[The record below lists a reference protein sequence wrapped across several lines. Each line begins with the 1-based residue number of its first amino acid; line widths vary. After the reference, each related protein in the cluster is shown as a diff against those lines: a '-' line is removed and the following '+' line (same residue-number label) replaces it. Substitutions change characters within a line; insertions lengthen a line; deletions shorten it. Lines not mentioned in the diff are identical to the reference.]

1 MPTYEISRMKSG
13 AAAGVVC
20 AAVALLALSASAPA
34 AAQDYRITEDTLL
47 DRIRIEDML
56 ARYYFDLATGDGHAM
71 SEYYADGAVLDV
83 NGTVATGHEEI
94 RQLYGAGGE
103 DSEDAGSDDADSAA
117 SSSRAHMLLTNPII
131 EVDGNTATAWVIW
144 TGVMN
149 DDIKAPPRLFEQ
161 GREYSELVKQDG
173 RWLIE
178 KRYISADS
186 GMPDR
191 WDATYEPRT
200 HR

>member
-1 MPTYEISRMKSG
+1 MRSFRIFGRNPG
-13 AAAGVVC
+13 
-20 AAVALLALSASAPA
+20 AAVAVMLLAAPLA
-34 AAQDYRITEDTLL
+34 ATAQDGRVTEDTLL
-47 DRIRIEDML
+47 DRIRIEDL
-56 ARYYFDLATGDGHAM
+56 LTRYYFELSTGDSHAM
-71 SEYYADGAVLDV
+71 SEYYTDDAVLDV
-83 NGTVATGHEEI
+83 NGTIATGHEEI
-94 RQLYGAGGE
+94 RQMYGGGGD
-103 DSEDAGSDDADSAA
+103 DSEGTDDSDGADEEA
-117 SSSRAHMLLTNPII
+117 STSRAHMVLSNPII

-149 DDIKAPPRLFEQ
+149 DDIKEPPRLFEQ
-161 GREYSELVKQDG
+161 GREYSELVKRDG

-178 KRYISADS
+178 KRMITADS